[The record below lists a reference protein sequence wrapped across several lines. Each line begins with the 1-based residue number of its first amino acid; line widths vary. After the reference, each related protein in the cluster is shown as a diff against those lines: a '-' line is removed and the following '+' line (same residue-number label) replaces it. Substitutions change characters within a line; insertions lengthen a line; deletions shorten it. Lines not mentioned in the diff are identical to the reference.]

1 MTTVLFDR
9 DDIAH
14 TRIAAD
20 PSEPVEFAYSLRML
34 DEPPHPCFAGWR
46 HRLRG
51 RLDPRVRR
59 FRRPGGQ
66 STSDRLPDG
75 ERAEVVARYRQLAIA
90 PFWER
95 IRLLIEADR
104 RRRARILLDGG
115 IAALLATLHP
125 SLRWQKDGAALHVPS
140 VGGPAPARLELGG
153 RGLLL
158 QPSVFVWRGPAL
170 WTDPSGQPVLVYG
183 VSCELSEADR
193 ETADLAGL
201 IGRTR
206 TVLLDTLGGGA
217 ATTTELARAA
227 GLSLAAA
234 SQHTSVLRGSGLICT
249 QRLGRARLHA
259 LTALGAAVL
268 AQGSGPDERA
278 GHVR

>member
-14 TRIAAD
+14 TRVATE
-20 PSEPVEFAYSLRML
+20 PSEPAELAYSLRML
-34 DEPPHPCFAGWR
+34 DEPPNRCFARWR
-46 HRLRG
+46 QHLRG
-51 RLDPRVRR
+51 RVDPRVLTYRH
-59 FRRPGGQ
+59 G
-66 STSDRLPDG
+66 STLDG
-75 ERAEVVARYRQLAIA
+75 SVVARYRQLAIA

-125 SLRWQKDGAALHVPS
+125 ALRWHEGRSALQVPS
-140 VGGPAPARLELGG
+140 AAGNGAVRIDLDG

-158 QPSVFVWRGPAL
+158 QPSVFVWRAPAL
-170 WTDPSGQPVLVYG
+170 WTDQTGQPVLLYG
-183 VSCELSEADR
+183 VSCELSESDR
-193 ETADLAGL
+193 DPGDLASL

-206 TVLLDTLGGGA
+206 AALLDTLGRGA
-217 ATTTELARAA
+217 CTTTELARAA

-234 SQHTSVLRGSGLICT
+234 RQHTAVLRGSGLICT
-249 QRLGRARLHA
+249 QRMGRARLHA
-259 LTALGAAVL
+259 LTALGSDLLAARSEL
-268 AQGSGPDERA
+268 TP
-278 GHVR
+278 

>member
-9 DDIAH
+9 DDLAH
-14 TRIAAD
+14 TRVATE
-20 PSEPVEFAYSLRML
+20 PSEPVELAYSLRML
-34 DEPPHPCFAGWR
+34 DEPPNRCFARWR
-46 HRLRG
+46 THLRG
-51 RLDPRVRR
+51 RVDPRVLNSRR
-59 FRRPGGQ
+59 S
-66 STSDRLPDG
+66 STMDG
-75 ERAEVVARYRQLAIA
+75 ALVARYRQLAIA

-125 SLRWQKDGAALHVPS
+125 GLRWQQEGSALHVS
-140 VGGPAPARLELGG
+140 TADGTAPARVDLDG
-153 RGLLL
+153 RGLVL
-158 QPSVFVWRGPAL
+158 QPSVFVWRAPVL
-170 WTDPSGQPVLVYG
+170 WADPTGQPVLLYG
-183 VSCELSEADR
+183 VSCELSEPDR
-193 ETADLAGL
+193 DTGDLAGL

-206 TVLLDTLGGGA
+206 AALLDTLGRGA

-249 QRLGRARLHA
+249 QRMGRARLHA
-259 LTALGAAVL
+259 LTALGADLL
-268 AQGSGPDERA
+268 ATRSDFRP
-278 GHVR
+278 